1 MHSSTARMFCRFIVV
16 SAILASASGCV
27 HVRNGLYNFVEDA
40 GDIVRLD
47 VSTSWGTGM
56 GAHVMVTK
64 FVQLKSYSYE
74 DVYRVGLG
82 NRMIST
88 SKEDRQDFW
97 IGPVTIGDV
106 KMRAEGTPV
115 LQYGMTGK
123 LLGMADNAR
132 HDRKSFMAWGAK
144 KTWEAKMPFGA
155 FMEWAGETSDEVG
168 VGFHLFVVGARIG
181 VRPLEILDFLTAPF
195 GLDICNDNLSVKQR
209 QAMQRAIEALEKAKK
224 EQEKKPPEEETEE
237 KQAEP

>member
-47 VSTSWGTGM
+47 VSTSWGTDM

-74 DVYRVGLG
+74 DLYRAGLG
-82 NRMIST
+82 NRMIGAW
-88 SKEDRQDFW
+88 KEERQDFW
-97 IGPVTIGDV
+97 IGPMTIGDV
-106 KMRAEGTPV
+106 KIKSKSTSV
-115 LQYGMTGK
+115 LHYGMLGK
-123 LLGMADNAR
+123 MHGMGGGRGGKDAA
-132 HDRKSFMAWGAK
+132 MAWMA
-144 KTWEAKMPFGA
+144 ESA
-155 FMEWAGETSDEVG
+155 DEVG

-209 QAMQRAIEALEKAKK
+209 KAMRQAMQAARKKAREEAEKKAGIEAED
-224 EQEKKPPEEETEE
+224 